1 MQTRAEQL
9 RHLHHWGKLTLTL
22 AIAAALV
29 VIFTPTR
36 IRQPTQ
42 QPPPATLP
50 STAASASITTAAPT
64 VPEGWPPNPPAGKQR
79 VEERHRMVLT
89 QIQRPSD
96 GRDRVQDPSTLD
108 AMRAAPRHAFVPRQL
123 QDQAYQDS
131 PLPIGHGQTISQP
144 YIVALMTEKLQLT
157 PQSKVLEIGT
167 GSGYQ
172 AAVLAHLTPHVYSIE
187 IIQALADAARA
198 ALDEQGYSTVQTRR
212 GDGYYGWEE
221 AAPFDAIIVTA
232 AAGHVP
238 PPLWQQLAPGGRMVI
253 PIGGPYEVQRLV
265 VLTKQPDGSRKSQ
278 TVTAV
283 RFVPMTGQIQRE
295 RG

>member
-1 MQTRAEQL
+1 MQTRPEQL

-29 VIFTPTR
+29 VILTPTR

-42 QPPPATLP
+42 QSSPAKLP
-50 STAASASITTAAPT
+50 STAATASTTPAAP
-64 VPEGWPPNPPAGKQR
+64 ESWPPNPPAGKQR
-79 VEERHRMVLT
+79 AEERHRMVLT

-96 GRDRVQDPSTLD
+96 GRDRVQDPATLD
-108 AMRAAPRHAFVPRQL
+108 AMRAVPRHAFVPTPL

-198 ALDEQGYSTVQTRR
+198 ALDEQGYKTVQTRR

-278 TVTAV
+278 TVTTV